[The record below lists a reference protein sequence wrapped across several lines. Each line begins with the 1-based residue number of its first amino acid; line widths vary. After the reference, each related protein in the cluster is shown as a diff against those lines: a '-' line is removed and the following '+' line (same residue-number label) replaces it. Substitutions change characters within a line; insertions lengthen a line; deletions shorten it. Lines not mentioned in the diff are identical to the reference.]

1 MVEWT
6 LLIGLATYRLWRLVA
21 EDNILD
27 GPRDRLYD
35 RVDGPVSRWFA
46 DMVSC
51 VWCLGF
57 WIAGGMTATAALAY
71 DWDLLVSLVVWV
83 AASAVAGFAG
93 RLDPS
98 S

>member
-21 EDNILD
+21 VDNILD
-27 GPRDRLYD
+27 RPRDWFYNRAN
-35 RVDGPVSRWFA
+35 GPVSRWFGE
-46 DMVSC
+46 MIGC

-57 WIAGGMTATAALAY
+57 WIAGGMTATAALTYHWGWLEA
-71 DWDLLVSLVVWV
+71 LVVWV